1 MMRKL
6 AAYLLFFLFPVQGSA
21 QLFSL
26 TDQYLNNMM
35 LINPAF
41 AGCHDALSAAVSYRS
56 QWVGF
61 SDAPENITLS
71 VHSPLNNDRIGLGF
85 MVNRVSTGIFNT
97 TDLSADYA
105 FRIEMGE
112 GIFSLGAGFG
122 VSLRNVAWN
131 RLNPSNPNDPLITN
145 EKQSA
150 VLPDFSLGAYY
161 YNSRFFAGFSAPGFL
176 THMFDKNSGKYVVQ
190 NNFSDYTLLLTGGMY
205 AELSDRITFFPSA
218 LLMYNRGH
226 SPQLDINASLILND
240 LIWVGAGYRTTNTV
254 TAMLRCRVNYQVMMA
269 YSYGL
274 DLGQMGSY
282 NNGSHE
288 VTIGYVFRY
297 LRQATGPRQF

>member
-1 MMRKL
+1 MMKKL
-6 AAYLLFFLFPVQGSA
+6 AVYLVVLLFPLQGAA

-26 TDQYLNNMM
+26 TDQYLNNMIS
-35 LINPAF
+35 INPAF
-41 AGCHDALSAAVSYRS
+41 AGCHDALSASVSYRS

-61 SDAPENITLS
+61 SDAPQNMNLS
-71 VHSPLNNDRIGLGF
+71 VHSPFNNDRIGLGF
-85 MVNRVSTGIFNT
+85 IVNSVSAGIFNT

-122 VSLRNVAWN
+122 ISLQNVAWN

-145 EKQSA
+145 ERQSA

-161 YNSRFFAGFSAPGFL
+161 YNNRFFAGLSAPGFL
-176 THMFDKNSGKYVVQ
+176 SHEFDKNSGKYRVT
-190 NNFSDYTLLLTGGMY
+190 NKFSDYTLLLTGGMY
-205 AELSDRITFFPSA
+205 AMISDRITFFPSA
-218 LLMYNRGH
+218 LLRYNGSH
-226 SPQLDINASLILND
+226 SSQLDINTNLILND
-240 LIWVGAGYRTTNTV
+240 MIWIGAGYRTTNTL
-254 TAMLRCRVNYQVMMA
+254 TGMIRCRINYQTMVA

-282 NNGSHE
+282 NKGSHE
-288 VTIGYVFRY
+288 VAIGYVFRY